1 LDRRLQNIHIAQQ
14 AYMYGGHFQGQYP
27 PHVYDFPPQNFRQAQ
42 YGYQIPMPAYPP
54 TQVIPTR
61 PAKDQ
66 DVGVGVRSVLLEEF
80 RSNSKSN
87 KRYELKV
94 GYAEPVH
101 VY

>member
-1 LDRRLQNIHIAQQ
+1 
-14 AYMYGGHFQGQYP
+14 
-27 PHVYDFPPQNFRQAQ
+27 V
-42 YGYQIPMPAYPP
+42 PAYPP